1 MDGEERLRAE
11 AVRRILAGERAREVA
26 AALQRSERWVFKW
39 LERYE
44 PGAPSWVR
52 EHSRAPKHVAN
63 RSAPKLEALV
73 LSVRTRLAKQPW
85 AQIGAPA
92 IAWELEKLHL
102 RQIPELRTIERILE
116 RAGAPRRERRIRY
129 AAKGTPYPAGA
140 RPGPNQLQE
149 ADLVGPRHLSGAIPF
164 YACNVIDLG
173 RRAAALELQPSKSDA
188 VTAASL
194 IRVWGRLGI
203 PVRLKLDN
211 WLIARLSHSLPL
223 TVWLCLAL
231 GVIPVFV
238 PFREPWRQGVIEHFN
253 DTFDKRF
260 FRTERF
266 SGLTHLARRMRG
278 FEDFH
283 NTHHRYAALGR
294 ATPTEFAA
302 RLGFQPRL
310 LEPGFQVPEK
320 LPRRGRV
327 EFIRLIR
334 SDRLLHVLG
343 EQIVLG
349 PELVH
354 EYVTA
359 ILHVRRGELE
369 VVHGG
374 RTVKRLDFAL
384 RG

>member
-1 MDGEERLRAE
+1 M
-11 AVRRILAGERAREVA
+11 
-26 AALQRSERWVFKW
+26 
-39 LERYE
+39 
-44 PGAPSWVR
+44 
-52 EHSRAPKHVAN
+52 
-63 RSAPKLEALV
+63 
-73 LSVRTRLAKQPW
+73 
-85 AQIGAPA
+85 
-92 IAWELEKLHL
+92 
-102 RQIPELRTIERILE
+102 
-116 RAGAPRRERRIRY
+116 
-129 AAKGTPYPAGA
+129 
-140 RPGPNQLQE
+140 
-149 ADLVGPRHLSGAIPF
+149 
-164 YACNVIDLG
+164 
-173 RRAAALELQPSKSDA
+173 
-188 VTAASL
+188 
-194 IRVWGRLGI
+194 
-203 PVRLKLDN
+203 RLKLDN